1 MGHARAED
9 LLDLE
14 DVLCELRTLPGVSER
29 SRGTFYFKR
38 IPFLHFHTKDG
49 RRWADVKAG
58 ADWGPEIPIPFQC
71 GPRMKQRFLKTVTRR
86 YQRLASGLLAQPAEF
101 QRRAT

>member
-9 LLDLE
+9 LLDIE
-14 DVLCELRTLPGVSER
+14 DVLSELRRLPGVSER
-29 SRGTFYFKR
+29 SGGIFYFKR

-49 RRWADVKAG
+49 RRWADVRAG

-71 GPRMKQRFLKTVTRR
+71 SPRKKQRFLKTVIRR
-86 YQRLASGLLAQPAEF
+86 YGLLAAG
-101 QRRAT
+101 R